1 MSSEVNRVAEHSKRI
16 MLLRSYERLTVN
28 EDEFLSAFAEEMK
41 SRDKK
46 IKIIL
51 DRISEER
58 QRAVVRHSL
67 EQVMLLATSGEA
79 PESLKSLAHW
89 HGQGAMNITEDM
101 FMRWRDAFLFVFRD
115 FDPYAC
121 DSLATHWGDAM
132 LRVIEFF
139 VEFGASK
146 DERKPA

>member
-1 MSSEVNRVAEHSKRI
+1 MSSELNRVAEHSKRI
-16 MLLRSYERLTVN
+16 MLLRSYERLTVK
-28 EDEFLSAFAEEMK
+28 EDEFLSCFAKEMK
-41 SRDKK
+41 ARDRK

-58 QRAVVRHSL
+58 QRAVMRHSL
-67 EQVMLLATSGEA
+67 EQVMLLAASGEV

-89 HGQGAMNITEDM
+89 HGQGSMNITEEM
-101 FMRWRDAFLFVFRD
+101 FMIWRDAFLFVFRD

-132 LRVIEFF
+132 LKLIEFF

-146 DERKPA
+146 DVKKPA